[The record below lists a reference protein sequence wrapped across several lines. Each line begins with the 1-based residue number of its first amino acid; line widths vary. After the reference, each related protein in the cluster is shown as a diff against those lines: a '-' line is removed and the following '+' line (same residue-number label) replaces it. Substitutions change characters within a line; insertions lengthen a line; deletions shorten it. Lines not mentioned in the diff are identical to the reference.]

1 MCFFFNSLCD
11 KVIDSKLDQLQ
22 LNVVEFLCLFEKI
35 FPPSFFDIMAHLTVH
50 LVREVKLCGP
60 VYLRWMYPFEQ
71 YMKILKGY
79 LRNYNRP
86 EGSIVEGYIA

>member
-1 MCFFFNSLCD
+1 M
-11 KVIDSKLDQLQ
+11 VQ
-22 LNVVEFLCLFEKI
+22 
-35 FPPSFFDIMAHLTVH
+35 LTVH